1 MSKVDSRIEALEA
14 KLSQLKAQKQRSD
27 ARARTVAARRTRHEE
42 LRRKILVGAVVLAKV
57 EAKEF
62 DEQTLRAWMDREL
75 TRAEDRALFG
85 LDSEA

>member
-1 MSKVDSRIEALEA
+1 VATR
-14 KLSQLKAQKQRSD
+14 RS
-27 ARARTVAARRTRHEE
+27 RHEE

-62 DEQTLRAWMDREL
+62 DERVLRQWMDREL

-85 LDSEA
+85 LDDAG